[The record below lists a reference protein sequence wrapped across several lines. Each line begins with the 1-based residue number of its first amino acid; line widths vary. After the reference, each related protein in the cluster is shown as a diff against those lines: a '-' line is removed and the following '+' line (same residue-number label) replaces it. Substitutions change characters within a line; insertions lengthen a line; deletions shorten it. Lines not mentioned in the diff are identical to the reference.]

1 MTPSEKSENT
11 KMKSTWN
18 NRQGNRDRQA
28 VAVLVTADGRVHKFT
43 GASLP
48 GVCQSSETDREKN
61 GKWSNSTFEVLHHD
75 TTSFVGWSQDWDTG
89 ETFPQV
95 SWDAGFLW
103 LKTAAPAVTM
113 SGFESFIREG
123 FPKTAARWDAVSAAE
138 VEFSTPA
145 TADQLAAIEAGKAEV
160 ARLTEK
166 ADAARKAADALASV
180 NQEVKWAAEEA
191 ARQAARLAEETA
203 IKAKSVAGLGNSL
216 GNAFAKLGK

>member
-1 MTPSEKSENT
+1 M
-11 KMKSTWN
+11 
-18 NRQGNRDRQA
+18 
-28 VAVLVTADGRVHKFT
+28 
-43 GASLP
+43 
-48 GVCQSSETDREKN
+48 
-61 GKWSNSTFEVLHHD
+61 
-75 TTSFVGWSQDWDTG
+75 
-89 ETFPQV
+89 
-95 SWDAGFLW
+95 
-103 LKTAAPAVTM
+103 
-113 SGFESFIREG
+113 
-123 FPKTAARWDAVSAAE
+123 
-138 VEFSTPA
+138 EFSTPA

>member
-1 MTPSEKSENT
+1 
-11 KMKSTWN
+11 MKSTWN

-28 VAVLVTADGRVHKFT
+28 VAVLGTADGRIHKFT

-48 GVCQSSETDREKN
+48 GVCQSSETGREKN
-61 GKWSNSTFEVLHHD
+61 GKWSNSTFSVLHHD

-89 ETFPQV
+89 QSFPQA

-113 SGFESFIREG
+113 NGFESFIREG

-138 VEFSTPA
+138 AEFSTPA

-160 ARLTEK
+160 ARLTAK
-166 ADAARKAADALASV
+166 ADADRKAADALASV
-180 NQEVKWAAEEA
+180 NQEVKWAAEES

-203 IKAKSVAGLGNSL
+203 YKAKSVAGLANSL
-216 GNAFAKLGK
+216 GNAFAKLGL